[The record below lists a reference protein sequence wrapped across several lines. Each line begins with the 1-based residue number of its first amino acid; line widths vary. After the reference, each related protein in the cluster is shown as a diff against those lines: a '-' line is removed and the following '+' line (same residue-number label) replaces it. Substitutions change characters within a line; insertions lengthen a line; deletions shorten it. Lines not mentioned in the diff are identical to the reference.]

1 MDNAKETIMNIYH
14 DLLGKDIDS
23 KLLRY
28 WEKQL
33 STGQQSFD
41 DFLKEIYHSL
51 DYKSNVTTRF
61 KKIYYEQVDVNLSI
75 QTLRDFHKNFEGQCV
90 SDKDIFIF
98 ITHQKSY
105 IDKYSKIIKN
115 VYLKTRNEP
124 LNTDPVA
131 LTIQHTMDL
140 EEEDYFEN
148 QKNNENNHDETFKNN
163 DESEKYVSHMLS
175 FYLDRFRN
183 IPDYA
188 MESLF
193 DDMISNLHEHTQQN
207 EAENKDD
214 DENKTQQE
222 NKAQEIGEVKKVKE
236 VKENDETGNEAENT
250 ENTDELMDMFIQQN
264 YRERYNMDLPK
275 KDVGHIREC
284 IRDPVKIFTKIQQIE
299 KLENIVTQLQDD
311 LREFTQ
317 GKSLTTEYEKRK
329 DREKRHK
336 RDKEKEKEKEKET
349 FLAGVNAETLDAFE
363 RSFKRPMFVHEYFKY
378 VLQKAYEP
386 DPTPI
391 TQFQGIYE
399 KFVEDFNIMRR
410 ILNDYINV
418 TLDEYTFVKKYLYE
432 VDDARFFTQIVDEIV
447 NSDDYKRFMC
457 EKLDEL
463 YRSLFKESLQ
473 DHDITYVFKKVYFEK
488 LDLYNEALNDRLI
501 ELKTE
506 TDDIISHI
514 FTQYTKVL
522 ERPPDVYEIN
532 ELVQKYRALL
542 PTMSYDDINKD
553 TEQTLIM
560 SLEFHDILKK
570 KIKQVV
576 PHIKPRVLFDH
587 LKALIADLDGET
599 METLE
604 HKIKKIA
611 ESNEE
616 SYL

>member
-1 MDNAKETIMNIYH
+1 MDNAKETIMNMYH

-33 STGQQSFD
+33 STGQQSVD

-51 DYKSNVTTRF
+51 DYKSIVTNRF

-75 QTLRDFHKNFEGQCV
+75 QTLRDFHKSFEGQSV
-90 SDKDIFIF
+90 SDKDIYIF
-98 ITHQKSY
+98 ITHQKPY
-105 IDKYSKIIKN
+105 INKYSAIIKN

-131 LTIQHTMDL
+131 LTIQHTINI
-140 EEEDYFEN
+140 EKEEDTEN
-148 QKNNENNHDETFKNN
+148 DIENEEYPKDNDDKNFKNN
-163 DESEKYVSHMLS
+163 DEYEQYVSYMLS

-183 IPDYA
+183 IPNYT

-193 DDMISNLHEHTQQN
+193 DDMIGNLHEREITNIKQQN
-207 EAENKDD
+207 QQIKEQEKEQDNEEN
-214 DENKTQQE
+214 QE
-222 NKAQEIGEVKKVKE
+222 K
-236 VKENDETGNEAENT
+236 DETRNKEKNG
-250 ENTDELMDMFIQQN
+250 ENTDELMDTFIQQK
-264 YRERYNMDLPK
+264 YRERYDMDLPK

-284 IRDPVKIFTKIQQIE
+284 IRDPVKIYTKIQQIE
-299 KLENIVTQLQDD
+299 NLENVVSQLQDD
-311 LREFTQ
+311 LKEFTH
-317 GKSLTTEYEKRK
+317 GKSLSTEYEKRK
-329 DREKRHK
+329 DKEKRHK
-336 RDKEKEKEKEKET
+336 REKEKEKEREKET
-349 FLAGVNAETLDAFE
+349 YLAGVNTETLDAFE
-363 RSFKRPMFVHEYFKY
+363 RAFKRPMFVHEYFKY

-399 KFVEDFNIMRR
+399 KFVQDFNIMRR

-447 NSDDYKRFMC
+447 NSEDYKRLMC

-473 DHDITYVFKKVYFEK
+473 DHDISYVFKKVYFEK

-587 LKALIADLDGET
+587 LKAIIADLDGET

-616 SYL
+616 SFL